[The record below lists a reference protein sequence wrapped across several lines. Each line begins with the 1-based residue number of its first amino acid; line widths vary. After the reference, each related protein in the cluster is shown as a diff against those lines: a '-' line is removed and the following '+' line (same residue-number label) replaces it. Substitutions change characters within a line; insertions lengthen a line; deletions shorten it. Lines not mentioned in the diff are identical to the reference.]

1 MMKLWIVHASIT
13 PGGARTGREFIDKA
27 VTVSQGATT
36 HHFGEVAAM

>member
-27 VTVSQGATT
+27 DIGSQGTT
-36 HHFGEVAAM
+36 PHHFGEEAAM